1 MSWMW
6 SNLSIS
12 LLKKCLSFFPAGE
25 PGGDNASP
33 IGIYDPDSPSD
44 PYGKRK
50 PD

>member
-25 PGGDNASP
+25 PGGDYTAP
-33 IGIYDPDSPSD
+33 IGIYHYDSQSD
-44 PYGKRK
+44 PYGKR
-50 PD
+50 